1 MCVNFDQ
8 GENRTTRAGRDGS
21 NKPPRIRRKT
31 KSKGARRLLPASASP
46 LGRMGRSRSPRLI
59 DAFENCRIRRYNS
72 FTKLKSFDSGGSQ
85 SEDQEDGN
93 RRWRPSSDLDADAL
107 LFRSK
112 NDCEGDGC
120 EGDGCEGDGCEEQGE
135 RRVSE
140 DVTRDADESTAE
152 DVGGGAFERTGYSH
166 LDPLRDAMRSR
177 QCDAFE
183 ALASMTP
190 PRR

>member
-1 MCVNFDQ
+1 MCVNFDE

-21 NKPPRIRRKT
+21 NKTPRIRRKT
-31 KSKGARRLLPASASP
+31 KSKGARRNLPASASP

-59 DAFENCRIRRYNS
+59 DAFENCRIRRSNS

-85 SEDQEDGN
+85 SEDQEETRG
-93 RRWRPSSDLDADAL
+93 WKPSSDLDADAL

-112 NDCEGDGC
+112 NDC